1 MTTPSWNTEDL
12 TFDETLFS
20 GVTRLFPLP
29 NLVLYPHVVQPLHI
43 YEERYREMV
52 SDALATDRLI
62 TMSILK
68 PGWEI
73 DYDSRPP
80 VAPVGCLGKII
91 THHRMEDGCFNL
103 LLLGMRRVRIS
114 CELEPV
120 RAFRQ
125 AQVEL
130 LTDCYTDDST
140 LDPELLRHNL
150 LEEFRQHLPKE
161 SYADPLDQILSGH
174 IPLGALTDLVSYT
187 LPLPPDVKQELLNEC
202 QVEVRAQLL
211 LRQFHQHIQTGP
223 VHPASGPGFPPSFSS
238 N

>member
-52 SDALATDRLI
+52 VDALATDRLI
-62 TMSILK
+62 TMSILE
-68 PGWEI
+68 PGWET

-91 THHRMEDGCFNL
+91 THHRIEDGCFNL

-114 CELEPV
+114 RELEPI

-125 AQVEL
+125 AEVEL
-130 LTDCYTDDST
+130 LTDCYTDDTS

-161 SYADPLDQILSGH
+161 SYADPLDQILSRH

-187 LPLPPDVKQELLNEC
+187 LPLAPKVKQELLNEC

-211 LRQFHQHIQTGP
+211 IQQFRQPIQTGP
-223 VHPASGPGFPPSFSS
+223 GHPAGKPGFPPSFST